1 VDEMA
6 GISHICRYL
15 EHLLKPTRRNR
26 TRHGTDR
33 HVGLQIHRR
42 GDPMRPGGESD
53 GAAPDRRVIGGPEN
67 FLPEKVCESG
77 VAQLFAPLNG
87 RVEQVRPPVDPSTS
101 PATLSIA
108 GITPPS
114 TLDSAT
120 TSAPVTT
127 ASSEPSRNVT
137 AEVTSESDAPT
148 LTTAPTSA
156 GTSRTTS
163 KNSFAPSRLTP
174 TATRT
179 SESEESTTTTT
190 SSSTATSTR
199 TSSSTSTTTTTSD
212 PIE

>member
-1 VDEMA
+1 MA

-114 TLDSAT
+114 TL
-120 TSAPVTT
+120 
-127 ASSEPSRNVT
+127 
-137 AEVTSESDAPT
+137 
-148 LTTAPTSA
+148 TTAPTSA